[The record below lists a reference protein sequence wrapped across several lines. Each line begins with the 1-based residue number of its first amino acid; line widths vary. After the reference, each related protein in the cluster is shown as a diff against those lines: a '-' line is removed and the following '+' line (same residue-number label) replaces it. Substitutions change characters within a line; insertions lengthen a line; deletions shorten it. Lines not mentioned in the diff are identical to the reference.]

1 MSKKPL
7 EGIKVADFTWVWT
20 GPTSTKVLADFG
32 ATVLRIE
39 SKVRPDVWRIQPPFK
54 DDSTHQ
60 AKGGRFAVK
69 VKPLQVSLV
78 EPVVYPWE
86 FNYARAEYRS
96 RPETAPKTHS

>member
-39 SKVRPDVWRIQPPFK
+39 SKVRPDV
-54 DDSTHQ
+54 
-60 AKGGRFAVK
+60 
-69 VKPLQVSLV
+69 
-78 EPVVYPWE
+78 
-86 FNYARAEYRS
+86 
-96 RPETAPKTHS
+96 